1 MGETAARDREKV
13 IRFLGSRPTL
23 QSPKN
28 FPLMVRPRYASTVV
42 LLRPTDD
49 GGFEVLLTRRPP
61 QMRFLGGYYV
71 YPGGT
76 VHRSDYS
83 PNMLARCRKLSGDD
97 ARRILDGAHDPDL
110 ALGHWVAVIREL
122 FEEVGVL
129 LCVTGSGAAVDL
141 RDGAVKK
148 RLELKRRAM
157 VQKELDFAALLEA
170 ENLYCDLSRA
180 VYFDHWV
187 TPEIYSM
194 RFDTRFYMA
203 VLPAHQSPLKSSE
216 EVTHGV
222 WIKPHDAMS
231 QMDRHDFPILPPTT
245 IILERLARISSWEQ
259 VRRQYNLR

>member
-1 MGETAARDREKV
+1 
-13 IRFLGSRPTL
+13 
-23 QSPKN
+23 
-28 FPLMVRPRYASTVV
+28 MVRPRYASTVV

-49 GGFEVLLTRRPP
+49 GGFEVLLTRRPA

-83 PNMLARCRKLSGDD
+83 PSMLARCRKLSGDE
-97 ARRILDGAHDPDL
+97 ARRILGGAHDPDL
-110 ALGHWVAVIREL
+110 ALGHWVAVVREL

-129 LCVTGSGAAVDL
+129 LCVTESGAAVDL

-157 VQKELDFAALLEA
+157 VQKKLDFAALLEA

-203 VLPAHQSPLKSSE
+203 VLPACQVALACSE
-216 EVTHGV
+216 EVTHAL
-222 WIKPHDAMS
+222 WLKPHAVRPRW
-231 QMDRHDFPILPPTT
+231 QREDFPILPPTT
-245 IILERLARISSWEQ
+245 TVLEQLARIDSWDQ
-259 VRRQYNLR
+259 LRCAYRLP